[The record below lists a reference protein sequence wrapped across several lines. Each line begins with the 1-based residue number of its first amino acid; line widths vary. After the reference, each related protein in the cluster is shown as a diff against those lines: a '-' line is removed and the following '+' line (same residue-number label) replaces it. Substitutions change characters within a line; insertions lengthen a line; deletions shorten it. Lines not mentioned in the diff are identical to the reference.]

1 MNYRK
6 LLSFK
11 GMSSPDNKNPTTLGE
26 FNVPINV
33 QEKAPK
39 KCFKPKTTTQKV
51 EDIHQLYTEKDLAKL
66 YAKYGNMSKC
76 YTSCV
81 EPGGSRLQESEVSF
95 NSCESAFYLMDE
107 NQ

>member
-11 GMSSPDNKNPTTLGE
+11 GMASPDNKNPTTLGE

-33 QEKAPK
+33 HEKAPK
-39 KCFKPKTTTQKV
+39 KCFKPKTTTGKV
-51 EDIHQLYTEKDLAKL
+51 SDIHQVYSKKDLVRL
-66 YAKYGNMSKC
+66 YAEYGNMSKC

-81 EPGGSRLQESEVSF
+81 ELGPSRLQESEVSF
-95 NSCESAFYLMDE
+95 NSCESAFYLMEE